1 MCAFRESATAH
12 FSFVASKLYLT
23 GDMIACLDVSVI
35 STPGS
40 ALVVEGAHYCLCI
53 WHFLQVHASKV

>member
-23 GDMIACLDVSVI
+23 GDMIACLDVSVMLYPNAQQEVLLLLGVP
-35 STPGS
+35 S
-40 ALVVEGAHYCLCI
+40 
-53 WHFLQVHASKV
+53 